1 MTIEKNRRF
10 TYLALLSA
18 VAIALNLLES
28 IYIGPIFGVLRL
40 GLANIAALLA
50 LKIMGRKEM
59 IIVNVMR
66 VVIGNLLRGTIFSS
80 TFWISS
86 GGVILSSLVMLGM
99 DKLDSSLLFTSII
112 GSVAHSSGQVLI
124 VSDTPVDLAAGNDYT
139 VTMTL
144 AAGKEPVSARMVLQF
159 PGSKR
164 RAQSV
169 PVKLAAG
176 TQGTAKFRFT
186 ANADEK
192 LIKIHLYLDSTGSVQ
207 VKKIDLSKKNLPR

>member
-50 LKIMGRKEM
+50 LKLMGHKEM

-112 GSVAHSSGQVLI
+112 GSIAHSSGQVLI
-124 VSDTPVDLAAGNDYT
+124 VSFLYRQAGMAAILPYLLLGSIPTGILIGTIAKLVLARIRP
-139 VTMTL
+139 L
-144 AAGKEPVSARMVLQF
+144 
-159 PGSKR
+159 
-164 RAQSV
+164 
-169 PVKLAAG
+169 KL
-176 TQGTAKFRFT
+176 K
-186 ANADEK
+186 
-192 LIKIHLYLDSTGSVQ
+192 
-207 VKKIDLSKKNLPR
+207 

>member
-50 LKIMGRKEM
+50 LKLMGRKEM

-112 GSVAHSSGQVLI
+112 GSIAHSSGQVLI
-124 VSDTPVDLAAGNDYT
+124 VSFLYRQAGMAAILPYLLLGSIPTGILIGTIAKLVLARIRP
-139 VTMTL
+139 L
-144 AAGKEPVSARMVLQF
+144 
-159 PGSKR
+159 
-164 RAQSV
+164 
-169 PVKLAAG
+169 KL
-176 TQGTAKFRFT
+176 K
-186 ANADEK
+186 
-192 LIKIHLYLDSTGSVQ
+192 
-207 VKKIDLSKKNLPR
+207 

>member
-50 LKIMGRKEM
+50 LKLMGRKEM

-112 GSVAHSSGQVLI
+112 GSIAHSSGQALI
-124 VSDTPVDLAAGNDYT
+124 VSILYRQAGMAAILPYLLLGSIPT
-139 VTMTL
+139 GILIGTIAKL
-144 AAGKEPVSARMVLQF
+144 VLTRIR
-159 PGSKR
+159 PL
-164 RAQSV
+164 
-169 PVKLAAG
+169 KL
-176 TQGTAKFRFT
+176 K
-186 ANADEK
+186 
-192 LIKIHLYLDSTGSVQ
+192 
-207 VKKIDLSKKNLPR
+207 

>member
-50 LKIMGRKEM
+50 LKLMGRREM

-112 GSVAHSSGQVLI
+112 GSIAHSSGQVLI
-124 VSDTPVDLAAGNDYT
+124 VSFLYRQAG
-139 VTMTL
+139 MTAIL
-144 AAGKEPVSARMVLQF
+144 PYLLLGSIPTGILIGTIAKLVLTRIR
-159 PGSKR
+159 PLRLK
-164 RAQSV
+164 
-169 PVKLAAG
+169 
-176 TQGTAKFRFT
+176 
-186 ANADEK
+186 
-192 LIKIHLYLDSTGSVQ
+192 
-207 VKKIDLSKKNLPR
+207 

>member
-50 LKIMGRKEM
+50 LKLMGRKEM

-112 GSVAHSSGQVLI
+112 GSIAHSSGQVLI
-124 VSDTPVDLAAGNDYT
+124 VSFLYRQAGMAAILPYLLLGSIPT
-139 VTMTL
+139 GILIGTIAKL
-144 AAGKEPVSARMVLQF
+144 VLTRIR
-159 PGSKR
+159 PLRLK
-164 RAQSV
+164 
-169 PVKLAAG
+169 
-176 TQGTAKFRFT
+176 
-186 ANADEK
+186 
-192 LIKIHLYLDSTGSVQ
+192 
-207 VKKIDLSKKNLPR
+207 

>member
-50 LKIMGRKEM
+50 LKLMGRKEM

-86 GGVILSSLVMLGM
+86 GGVILSSAVMLGM
-99 DKLDSSLLFTSII
+99 DKLDSSLLFTPVI
-112 GSVAHSSGQVLI
+112 GSIAHSSGQVLI
-124 VSDTPVDLAAGNDYT
+124 VSFLYRQAGMAAILPYLLLGSIPT
-139 VTMTL
+139 GILIGTIAKL
-144 AAGKEPVSARMVLQF
+144 VLTRIR
-159 PGSKR
+159 PL
-164 RAQSV
+164 
-169 PVKLAAG
+169 KL
-176 TQGTAKFRFT
+176 K
-186 ANADEK
+186 
-192 LIKIHLYLDSTGSVQ
+192 
-207 VKKIDLSKKNLPR
+207 

>member
-50 LKIMGRKEM
+50 LKLMGRKEM

-112 GSVAHSSGQVLI
+112 GSIAHSSGQVLI
-124 VSDTPVDLAAGNDYT
+124 VSFLYRQAGMAAILPYLLLGSIPT
-139 VTMTL
+139 GILIGTI
-144 AAGKEPVSARMVLQF
+144 ARLVLTRIR
-159 PGSKR
+159 PL
-164 RAQSV
+164 
-169 PVKLAAG
+169 KL
-176 TQGTAKFRFT
+176 K
-186 ANADEK
+186 
-192 LIKIHLYLDSTGSVQ
+192 
-207 VKKIDLSKKNLPR
+207 

>member
-50 LKIMGRKEM
+50 LKLMGRKEM

-112 GSVAHSSGQVLI
+112 GSIAHSSGQVLI
-124 VSDTPVDLAAGNDYT
+124 VSFLYRQAGMAAILPYLLLGSIPT
-139 VTMTL
+139 GILIGTIAKL
-144 AAGKEPVSARMVLQF
+144 VLTRIR
-159 PGSKR
+159 PSRLK
-164 RAQSV
+164 
-169 PVKLAAG
+169 
-176 TQGTAKFRFT
+176 
-186 ANADEK
+186 
-192 LIKIHLYLDSTGSVQ
+192 
-207 VKKIDLSKKNLPR
+207 

>member
-50 LKIMGRKEM
+50 LKLMGRKEM

-112 GSVAHSSGQVLI
+112 GSIAHSSGQVLI
-124 VSDTPVDLAAGNDYT
+124 VSILYRQAGMAAILPYLLLGSIPT
-139 VTMTL
+139 GILIGTIAKL
-144 AAGKEPVSARMVLQF
+144 VLTRIR
-159 PGSKR
+159 PL
-164 RAQSV
+164 
-169 PVKLAAG
+169 KL
-176 TQGTAKFRFT
+176 K
-186 ANADEK
+186 
-192 LIKIHLYLDSTGSVQ
+192 
-207 VKKIDLSKKNLPR
+207 

>member
-50 LKIMGRKEM
+50 LKLMGRREM

-112 GSVAHSSGQVLI
+112 GSIAHSSGQVLI
-124 VSDTPVDLAAGNDYT
+124 VSFLYRQAGMAAILPYLLLGSIPTGILIGTIAKLVLARIRP
-139 VTMTL
+139 L
-144 AAGKEPVSARMVLQF
+144 
-159 PGSKR
+159 
-164 RAQSV
+164 
-169 PVKLAAG
+169 KL
-176 TQGTAKFRFT
+176 K
-186 ANADEK
+186 
-192 LIKIHLYLDSTGSVQ
+192 
-207 VKKIDLSKKNLPR
+207 

>member
-50 LKIMGRKEM
+50 LKLMERKEM

-124 VSDTPVDLAAGNDYT
+124 VSFLYRQAGMAAILPYLLLGSIPTGILIGT
-139 VTMTL
+139 VAKL
-144 AAGKEPVSARMVLQF
+144 VLSRIR
-159 PGSKR
+159 PL
-164 RAQSV
+164 
-169 PVKLAAG
+169 KLG
-176 TQGTAKFRFT
+176 
-186 ANADEK
+186 
-192 LIKIHLYLDSTGSVQ
+192 
-207 VKKIDLSKKNLPR
+207 

>member
-50 LKIMGRKEM
+50 LKLMGRREM

-112 GSVAHSSGQVLI
+112 GSIAHSSGQVLI
-124 VSDTPVDLAAGNDYT
+124 VSFLYRQAGMAVILPYLLLGSIPT
-139 VTMTL
+139 GILIGTIAKL
-144 AAGKEPVSARMVLQF
+144 VLTRIR
-159 PGSKR
+159 PL
-164 RAQSV
+164 
-169 PVKLAAG
+169 KL
-176 TQGTAKFRFT
+176 K
-186 ANADEK
+186 
-192 LIKIHLYLDSTGSVQ
+192 
-207 VKKIDLSKKNLPR
+207 

>member
-50 LKIMGRKEM
+50 LKLMGRKEM

-112 GSVAHSSGQVLI
+112 GSIAHSSGQVLI
-124 VSDTPVDLAAGNDYT
+124 VSFLYRQAGMAAILPYLLLGSIPT
-139 VTMTL
+139 GILIGTIAKL
-144 AAGKEPVSARMVLQF
+144 VLTRIR
-159 PGSKR
+159 PL
-164 RAQSV
+164 
-169 PVKLAAG
+169 KL
-176 TQGTAKFRFT
+176 K
-186 ANADEK
+186 
-192 LIKIHLYLDSTGSVQ
+192 
-207 VKKIDLSKKNLPR
+207 

>member
-50 LKIMGRKEM
+50 LKLMGRKEM

-112 GSVAHSSGQVLI
+112 GSIAHSSGQVLI
-124 VSDTPVDLAAGNDYT
+124 VSFLYRQAGMAAILPYLLLGSIPTGILIGT
-139 VTMTL
+139 VAKL
-144 AAGKEPVSARMVLQF
+144 VLT
-159 PGSKR
+159 R
-164 RAQSV
+164 IR
-169 PVKLAAG
+169 PVKL
-176 TQGTAKFRFT
+176 K
-186 ANADEK
+186 
-192 LIKIHLYLDSTGSVQ
+192 
-207 VKKIDLSKKNLPR
+207 

>member
-50 LKIMGRKEM
+50 LKLMGRREM

-112 GSVAHSSGQVLI
+112 GSIAHSSGQVLI
-124 VSDTPVDLAAGNDYT
+124 VSFLYRQAGMVAILPYLLLGSIPTGILIGT
-139 VTMTL
+139 VAKL
-144 AAGKEPVSARMVLQF
+144 VLSRIR
-159 PGSKR
+159 PL
-164 RAQSV
+164 
-169 PVKLAAG
+169 KLG
-176 TQGTAKFRFT
+176 
-186 ANADEK
+186 
-192 LIKIHLYLDSTGSVQ
+192 
-207 VKKIDLSKKNLPR
+207 

>member
-50 LKIMGRKEM
+50 LKLMGRREM

-112 GSVAHSSGQVLI
+112 GSIAHSSGQVLI
-124 VSDTPVDLAAGNDYT
+124 VSFLYRQAGMAAILPYLLLGSIPT
-139 VTMTL
+139 GILIGTIAKL
-144 AAGKEPVSARMVLQF
+144 VLTRIQ
-159 PGSKR
+159 PL
-164 RAQSV
+164 
-169 PVKLAAG
+169 KL
-176 TQGTAKFRFT
+176 K
-186 ANADEK
+186 
-192 LIKIHLYLDSTGSVQ
+192 
-207 VKKIDLSKKNLPR
+207 

>member
-50 LKIMGRKEM
+50 LKLMGRREM

-86 GGVILSSLVMLGM
+86 GGVIMSSLVMLGM

-112 GSVAHSSGQVLI
+112 GSIAHSSGQVLI
-124 VSDTPVDLAAGNDYT
+124 VSFLYRQAGMAAILPYLLLGSIPTGILIGT
-139 VTMTL
+139 VAKL
-144 AAGKEPVSARMVLQF
+144 VLTRIR
-159 PGSKR
+159 PLRLK
-164 RAQSV
+164 
-169 PVKLAAG
+169 
-176 TQGTAKFRFT
+176 
-186 ANADEK
+186 
-192 LIKIHLYLDSTGSVQ
+192 
-207 VKKIDLSKKNLPR
+207 

>member
-50 LKIMGRKEM
+50 LKLMGRREM

-112 GSVAHSSGQVLI
+112 GSIAHSSGQVLI
-124 VSDTPVDLAAGNDYT
+124 VSFLYRQAGMAAILPYLLLGSIPT
-139 VTMTL
+139 GILIGTIAKL
-144 AAGKEPVSARMVLQF
+144 VLTRIR
-159 PGSKR
+159 PL
-164 RAQSV
+164 
-169 PVKLAAG
+169 KL
-176 TQGTAKFRFT
+176 K
-186 ANADEK
+186 
-192 LIKIHLYLDSTGSVQ
+192 
-207 VKKIDLSKKNLPR
+207 

>member
-50 LKIMGRKEM
+50 LKLMGRKEM

-86 GGVILSSLVMLGM
+86 GGVCSS
-99 DKLDSSLLFTSII
+99 SSFARTTFTLYPFASPHCWII
-112 GSVAHSSGQVLI
+112 VFQLC
-124 VSDTPVDLAAGNDYT
+124 
-139 VTMTL
+139 
-144 AAGKEPVSARMVLQF
+144 E
-159 PGSKR
+159 
-164 RAQSV
+164 
-169 PVKLAAG
+169 
-176 TQGTAKFRFT
+176 
-186 ANADEK
+186 
-192 LIKIHLYLDSTGSVQ
+192 
-207 VKKIDLSKKNLPR
+207 

>member
-112 GSVAHSSGQVLI
+112 GSIAHSTGQVLI
-124 VSDTPVDLAAGNDYT
+124 VSFLYRQTGMAAILPYLLLGSIPTGILIGT
-139 VTMTL
+139 VAKL
-144 AAGKEPVSARMVLQF
+144 VLSRIR
-159 PGSKR
+159 PL
-164 RAQSV
+164 
-169 PVKLAAG
+169 KLG
-176 TQGTAKFRFT
+176 
-186 ANADEK
+186 
-192 LIKIHLYLDSTGSVQ
+192 
-207 VKKIDLSKKNLPR
+207 

>member
-50 LKIMGRKEM
+50 LKLMGRKEM

-86 GGVILSSLVMLGM
+86 GGVVLSSLVMLGM

-112 GSVAHSSGQVLI
+112 GSIAHSSGQVLI
-124 VSDTPVDLAAGNDYT
+124 VSFLYRQAGMAAILPYLLLGSIPT
-139 VTMTL
+139 GILIGTIAKL
-144 AAGKEPVSARMVLQF
+144 VLTRIR
-159 PGSKR
+159 PL
-164 RAQSV
+164 
-169 PVKLAAG
+169 KL
-176 TQGTAKFRFT
+176 K
-186 ANADEK
+186 
-192 LIKIHLYLDSTGSVQ
+192 
-207 VKKIDLSKKNLPR
+207 

>member
-50 LKIMGRKEM
+50 LKLMGRKEM

-86 GGVILSSLVMLGM
+86 GGVILSSVAMTVLDRM
-99 DKLDSSLLFTSII
+99 DSSLLFTSII

-124 VSDTPVDLAAGNDYT
+124 VSFLYRQAGMAAILPYLLLGSIPTGILIGT
-139 VTMTL
+139 VAKL
-144 AAGKEPVSARMVLQF
+144 VLTRIR
-159 PGSKR
+159 PLRLK
-164 RAQSV
+164 
-169 PVKLAAG
+169 
-176 TQGTAKFRFT
+176 
-186 ANADEK
+186 
-192 LIKIHLYLDSTGSVQ
+192 
-207 VKKIDLSKKNLPR
+207 

>member
-18 VAIALNLLES
+18 VAIVLNLLES

-50 LKIMGRKEM
+50 LKLMGRREM

-124 VSDTPVDLAAGNDYT
+124 VSFLYRQAGMAAILPYLLLGSIPTGILIGT
-139 VTMTL
+139 VAKL
-144 AAGKEPVSARMVLQF
+144 VLTRIR
-159 PGSKR
+159 PL
-164 RAQSV
+164 
-169 PVKLAAG
+169 KL
-176 TQGTAKFRFT
+176 K
-186 ANADEK
+186 
-192 LIKIHLYLDSTGSVQ
+192 
-207 VKKIDLSKKNLPR
+207 

>member
-50 LKIMGRKEM
+50 LKLMGRKEM

-86 GGVILSSLVMLGM
+86 GGVILSSVAMTVLDRM
-99 DKLDSSLLFTSII
+99 DSSLLFTSII
-112 GSVAHSSGQVLI
+112 GAVAHSSGQVLI
-124 VSDTPVDLAAGNDYT
+124 VSFLYRQAGMAAILPYLLLGSIPTGILIGT
-139 VTMTL
+139 VARLVMTRIRPL
-144 AAGKEPVSARMVLQF
+144 RLK
-159 PGSKR
+159 
-164 RAQSV
+164 
-169 PVKLAAG
+169 
-176 TQGTAKFRFT
+176 
-186 ANADEK
+186 
-192 LIKIHLYLDSTGSVQ
+192 
-207 VKKIDLSKKNLPR
+207 

>member
-50 LKIMGRKEM
+50 LKLMGRREM

-112 GSVAHSSGQVLI
+112 GSIAHSSGQVLI
-124 VSDTPVDLAAGNDYT
+124 VSFLYRQAGMAAILPYLLLGSIPTGILIGT
-139 VTMTL
+139 V
-144 AAGKEPVSARMVLQF
+144 ARLVLKHIRPLQ
-159 PGSKR
+159 K
-164 RAQSV
+164 Q
-169 PVKLAAG
+169 
-176 TQGTAKFRFT
+176 
-186 ANADEK
+186 
-192 LIKIHLYLDSTGSVQ
+192 
-207 VKKIDLSKKNLPR
+207 

>member
-50 LKIMGRKEM
+50 LKLMGRREM

-112 GSVAHSSGQVLI
+112 GSIAHSSGQVLI
-124 VSDTPVDLAAGNDYT
+124 VSFLYRQAGMAAILPY
-139 VTMTL
+139 L
-144 AAGKEPVSARMVLQF
+144 LL
-159 PGSKR
+159 GSIPTGILIGTI
-164 RAQSV
+164 A
-169 PVKLAAG
+169 KLAL
-176 TQGTAKFRFT
+176 TRIRPL
-186 ANADEK
+186 K
-192 LIKIHLYLDSTGSVQ
+192 LK
-207 VKKIDLSKKNLPR
+207 

>member
-50 LKIMGRKEM
+50 LKLMGRREM

-112 GSVAHSSGQVLI
+112 GSIAHSSGQVLI
-124 VSDTPVDLAAGNDYT
+124 VSFLYRQAGMAAILPYLLLGSIPT
-139 VTMTL
+139 GILIGTIAKL
-144 AAGKEPVSARMVLQF
+144 VLTRIR
-159 PGSKR
+159 PLRLK
-164 RAQSV
+164 
-169 PVKLAAG
+169 
-176 TQGTAKFRFT
+176 
-186 ANADEK
+186 
-192 LIKIHLYLDSTGSVQ
+192 
-207 VKKIDLSKKNLPR
+207 

>member
-112 GSVAHSSGQVLI
+112 GSIAHSTGQVLI
-124 VSDTPVDLAAGNDYT
+124 VSFLYRQAGMAAILPYLLLGSIPTGILIGT
-139 VTMTL
+139 VAKL
-144 AAGKEPVSARMVLQF
+144 VLTRIR
-159 PGSKR
+159 PL
-164 RAQSV
+164 
-169 PVKLAAG
+169 KL
-176 TQGTAKFRFT
+176 K
-186 ANADEK
+186 
-192 LIKIHLYLDSTGSVQ
+192 
-207 VKKIDLSKKNLPR
+207 

>member
-112 GSVAHSSGQVLI
+112 GSIAHSTGQVLI
-124 VSDTPVDLAAGNDYT
+124 VSFLYRQAGMAAILPYLLLGSIPTGILIGT
-139 VTMTL
+139 VAKL
-144 AAGKEPVSARMVLQF
+144 VLSRIR
-159 PGSKR
+159 PL
-164 RAQSV
+164 
-169 PVKLAAG
+169 KLG
-176 TQGTAKFRFT
+176 
-186 ANADEK
+186 
-192 LIKIHLYLDSTGSVQ
+192 
-207 VKKIDLSKKNLPR
+207 